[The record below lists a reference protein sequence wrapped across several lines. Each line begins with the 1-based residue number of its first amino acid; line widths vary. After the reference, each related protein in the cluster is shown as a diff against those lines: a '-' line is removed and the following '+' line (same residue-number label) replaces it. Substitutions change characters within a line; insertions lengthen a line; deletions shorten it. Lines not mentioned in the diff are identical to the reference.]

1 METGRARSYAARM
14 RWPLALFFTISALA
28 SASTAAERPNLALS
42 KYLQNRFHLPA
53 APAYKLVE
61 VDLNGDGR
69 PESIVYLTDPN
80 FCGSGGCNL
89 YVLSP
94 VTGGYRFLMRATI
107 AQLPIRL
114 LPSSSHG
121 WRDIGVTVSGGG
133 VDRPYEA
140 ALKFDG
146 HRYSSNPSMPPAVPL
161 RNPVGWVMIA
171 R

>member
-1 METGRARSYAARM
+1 M
-14 RWPLALFFTISALA
+14 RRTVALFLTISALA
-28 SASTAAERPNLALS
+28 STPAAAEQPNPFIS

-53 APAYKLVE
+53 APSYKLAE

-69 PESIVYLTDPN
+69 PDSIVYLTDPN

-94 VTGGYRFLMRATI
+94 VSGSYRLLMRATI
-107 AQLPIRL
+107 VQLPIRL
-114 LPSSSHG
+114 LPSLSHG

-133 VDRPYEA
+133 IVRPYEA

-146 HRYSSNPSMPPAVPL
+146 HRYPSNPSMPPAIPL
-161 RNPVGWVMIA
+161 HRPVGRVLIP